1 MKDLYDNDIKT
12 LKKEIEKDL
21 RLWRDLPCSCIGR
34 INIVKLVILLKAIC
48 RFNAIPPRILTQFFK
63 TCKEKFSNSSGKT
76 KKPRIAKII
85 LLLFVCIFQTG
96 FLCVALA
103 VLELTL

>member
-34 INIVKLVILLKAIC
+34 INVVKMAILPKAMY
-48 RFNAIPPRILTQFFK
+48 RFNAIPQNILTQFFK
-63 TCKEKFSNSSGKT
+63 N
-76 KKPRIAKII
+76 I
-85 LLLFVCIFQTG
+85 
-96 FLCVALA
+96 
-103 VLELTL
+103 

>member
-34 INIVKLVILLKAIC
+34 INILKLALLLKAIC
-48 RFNAIPPRILTQFFK
+48 RFNAIPQKILTQFFK
-63 TCKEKFSNSSGKT
+63 NM
-76 KKPRIAKII
+76 
-85 LLLFVCIFQTG
+85 
-96 FLCVALA
+96 
-103 VLELTL
+103 